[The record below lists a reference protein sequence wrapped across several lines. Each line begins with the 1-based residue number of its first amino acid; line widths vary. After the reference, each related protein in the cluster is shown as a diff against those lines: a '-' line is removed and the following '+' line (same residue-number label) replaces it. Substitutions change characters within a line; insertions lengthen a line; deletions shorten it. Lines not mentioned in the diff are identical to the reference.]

1 MARCILCLGAG
12 MVEWDIRI
20 GGWVGTRDT
29 CVRLVWKPHFFL
41 KDFPKPLVCFIF
53 VYVFV
58 DLNF

>member
-1 MARCILCLGAG
+1 MG
-12 MVEWDIRI
+12 EWDIRI

-29 CVRLVWKPHFFL
+29 CGRLVWKPHFFL